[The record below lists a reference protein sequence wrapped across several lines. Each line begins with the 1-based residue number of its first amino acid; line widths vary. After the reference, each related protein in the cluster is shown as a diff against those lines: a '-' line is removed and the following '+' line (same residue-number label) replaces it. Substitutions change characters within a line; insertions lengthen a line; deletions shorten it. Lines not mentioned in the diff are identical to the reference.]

1 MACQMCQT
9 PSPTNSQPPIH
20 LIISIN
26 NMLMRVSSLSSFSP
40 KCQSQSWR
48 SATSNSKKAH
58 AYPPPA
64 SALASSLSY
73 TVMPLSLSPSQSS
86 CPVNRDDVN
95 CKHWYLCSLRT
106 PHRPR
111 RRGALA
117 GNVAN
122 MSRHVSTIWH
132 VAPILAKW
140 VRVVKTTLKMLW

>member
-1 MACQMCQT
+1 MCQT

-73 TVMPLSLSPSQSS
+73 AVMPLLLSPSQSS

-95 CKHWYLCSLRT
+95 LQALISLQSPYSSPPPPPWR
-106 PHRPR
+106 
-111 RRGALA
+111 L
-117 GNVAN
+117 
-122 MSRHVSTIWH
+122 SWKCCRHVATCQHDMTCRSNFGQMGPCCRQN
-132 VAPILAKW
+132 A
-140 VRVVKTTLKMLW
+140 